1 MTTKTRTVTVLIIMI
16 VTNRLIY
23 RIINDNDQT
32 NRGTKHYYNDGSN
45 VDTVTR
51 LKVRRYRS

>member
-1 MTTKTRTVTVLIIMI
+1 MTTKTRTVTVFIMI

-32 NRGTKHYYNDGSN
+32 NRGTKHYYNDGGSN